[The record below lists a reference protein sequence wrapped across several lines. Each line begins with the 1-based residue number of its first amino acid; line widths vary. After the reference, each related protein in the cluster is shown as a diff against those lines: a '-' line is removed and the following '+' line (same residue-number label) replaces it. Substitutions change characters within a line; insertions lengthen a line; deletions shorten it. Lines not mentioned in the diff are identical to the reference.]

1 MSETTERVVL
11 ITGAA
16 SGIGAATA
24 RRLAAPGTALVLHTR
39 GNRAGLETV
48 GKAAEETGSA
58 VELVLGDLAEAAV
71 PATLVAAARKR
82 FGRLDQ
88 IVSNAGKA
96 KLSTYGEMSD
106 DDLAFAFNTMPLA
119 YARLTREALPELKLS
134 AWSRVVAVSSFVA
147 HSFNTS
153 GLTFPATAAA
163 KAALEALASSLA
175 VELAPSRGTSN
186 IVVPGF
192 TRKDATGHAATPSS
206 TYARSVGETPLGRFA
221 EPTDIA
227 AAIAYLLSKDA
238 AHVTG
243 ETLHVNGGLLL
254 R

>member
-1 MSETTERVVL
+1 MSEAIERVVL

-24 RRLAAPGTALVLHTR
+24 RRLAAPGTALLLHTR
-39 GNRAGLETV
+39 GNSAGLEAV
-48 GKAAEETGSA
+48 GETAAEAGSP
-58 VELVLGDLAEAAV
+58 VELILGDLADAAV
-71 PATLVAAARKR
+71 PAMLVAAARKR

-106 DDLAFAFNTMPLA
+106 DDLNFAFGSMPFA
-119 YARLTREALPELKLS
+119 YVRLTREALAELKLS
-134 AWSRVVAVSSFVA
+134 AWPRVVAVSSFVA
-147 HSFNTS
+147 HSLNTA
-153 GLTFPATAAA
+153 GLLFPATSAA
-163 KAALEALASSLA
+163 KAALEALAKGLA
-175 VELAPSRGTSN
+175 VELAPTRGTSN

-206 TYARSVGETPLGRFA
+206 TYARSVDETPLGRFA
-221 EPTDIA
+221 VPDDVA
-227 AAIAYLLSKDA
+227 AAVAYLLSRDA